1 MTARLRPT
9 VLAALLLGSLC
20 AAPALADPPS
30 WAPAHGHRDRGPDH
44 PPRHWHPDDRHDDRR
59 HWDHDHRDDWHRD
72 DHRHHDHWRHD
83 HWRHDRRDRWD
94 HDDRHHGGK
103 WHHDDHRPGGWKH
116 DHRRRDG
123 RVVVHPY
130 PVAPVY
136 GRFYALPVGVE
147 RGRCDRGLVDANLG
161 TLLGA
166 VGGGLAGSRIG
177 DGDGQVA
184 ATIGGVLLGAALGGA
199 LDAPADRGCF
209 VQAMERA
216 PGGSAIAWHN
226 PDAGVRYEIVPEEGY
241 ERTSGRYC
249 REYTSRAFIG
259 SRLEEV
265 TGTACRQPDGTW
277 EIVN

>member
-1 MTARLRPT
+1 MTARFRPT
-9 VLAALLLGSLC
+9 VLAALLLGSLS
-20 AAPALADPPS
+20 AAPALADPPP
-30 WAPAHGHRDRGPDH
+30 WAPAHGHHDRGPGH
-44 PPRHWHPDDRHDDRR
+44 PPRHWHPDDHHDGRHRDRDRGDWRHDDHGHHDHRRHDYWRYDPWRHDHRGRWDQDDRR
-59 HWDHDHRDDWHRD
+59 H
-72 DHRHHDHWRHD
+72 
-83 HWRHDRRDRWD
+83 
-94 HDDRHHGGK
+94 
-103 WHHDDHRPGGWKH
+103 GGWKH

-147 RGRCDRGLVDANLG
+147 RGRCDRGLVDASLG

-166 VGGGLAGSRIG
+166 VGGGLAGSQIG

-184 ATIGGVLLGAALGGA
+184 ATIGGVLLGAVLGGA

-209 VQAMERA
+209 VQAMEHA
-216 PGGSAIAWHN
+216 PGGSAITWHN
-226 PDAGVRYEIVPEEGY
+226 PDAGIGYEIVPEEGY

-277 EIVN
+277 EIIN

>member
-1 MTARLRPT
+1 M
-9 VLAALLLGSLC
+9 
-20 AAPALADPPS
+20 
-30 WAPAHGHRDRGPDH
+30 
-44 PPRHWHPDDRHDDRR
+44 
-59 HWDHDHRDDWHRD
+59 
-72 DHRHHDHWRHD
+72 
-83 HWRHDRRDRWD
+83 
-94 HDDRHHGGK
+94 
-103 WHHDDHRPGGWKH
+103 
-116 DHRRRDG
+116 
-123 RVVVHPY
+123 VVHPY

-136 GRFYALPVGVE
+136 GQFYALPVGVE

-161 TLLGA
+161 ALLGA

-184 ATIGGVLLGAALGGA
+184 ATIGGILLGAALGGA

-226 PDAGVRYEIVPEEGY
+226 PDDGIRYEIVPEEAY